1 MHQIPGNKYYV
12 LIQNLLVEKEVIP
25 LIRALI
31 SVVSKLSENLLWKIR
46 ENQEQMVKPPP
57 KKKLH
62 VLGPSVQTN
71 LILYNH

>member
-57 KKKLH
+57 PKNYMFWGHLFK
-62 VLGPSVQTN
+62 P
-71 LILYNH
+71 I